1 MYGHTH
7 KPVIDVDKD
16 ITAINPGS
24 LSFPRQEGR
33 KPSYIIMD
41 LDRDGQVH
49 YHLNFCKKLERKFK
63 NPLTYVCGCYIITSA
78 SRLRVS
84 RNRGVAQLG

>member
-49 YHLNFCKKLERKFK
+49 YHLNFL
-63 NPLTYVCGCYIITSA
+63 
-78 SRLRVS
+78 
-84 RNRGVAQLG
+84 

>member
-1 MYGHTH
+1 MGNSILKEEARARGGDIVMYGHTH

-49 YHLNFCKKLERKFK
+49 YHLNFL
-63 NPLTYVCGCYIITSA
+63 
-78 SRLRVS
+78 
-84 RNRGVAQLG
+84 